1 MIPALRVRRLFHAVE
16 NHQGVDV
23 SPAVVEP
30 SLNEHTDAVREALA
44 PLAAFGGWKRT
55 EYEFGDPLQTAYA
68 LSRVSDALIYKF
80 QPLLPPGSE
89 IPWAHDIHQPECWPQ
104 ITRDQYLAAFAR
116 LGMAP
121 IGDVAF
127 EPFFHEVVHVEQD
140 EHPEAPVEITGTVW
154 PGLMFGEMLFSRAG
168 VTVRAGARHLVAGI
182 ADRSPL
188 HDVFM
193 RRYREETFD
202 GSLAWGSNSQWET
215 DFRRDY
221 LTDTAFHFAIDADPD
236 SDRDSLGKPR
246 RLTPAERSDL
256 VRHRCVTRPL
266 QDPDA
271 WRSAY
276 PGGRL
281 TLSRRPS

>member
-1 MIPALRVRRLFHAVE
+1 MIPALRVRRLFHALE
-16 NHQGVDV
+16 TYQGADV
-23 SPAVVEP
+23 FLAVVEP
-30 SLNEHTDAVREALA
+30 WLDEHTDAVREALA

-55 EYEFGDPLQTAYA
+55 EYEPGDPLETAYA

-80 QPLLPPGSE
+80 QPLLPPGSDTF
-89 IPWAHDIHQPECWPQ
+89 WAHDIHEPECWPQ

-121 IGDVAF
+121 IADVAF

-140 EHPEAPVEITGTVW
+140 DDPQAPVEITGTVW
-154 PGLMFGEMLFSRAG
+154 PGLMFGEMLFSRTG
-168 VTVRAGARHLVAGI
+168 VTVRSGTRHLVAGI
-182 ADRSPL
+182 ADQSPL
-188 HDVFM
+188 HEVFM
-193 RRYREETFD
+193 RRHRETLD
-202 GSLAWGSNSQWET
+202 GSLACGTNSQWNM

-221 LTDTAFHFAIDADPD
+221 LTDAAFHFAVDEDPD
-236 SDRDSLGKPR
+236 SDRDILGRPR

-256 VRHRCVTRPL
+256 VRHRCLTRPL

-271 WRSAY
+271 WNSAS

-281 TLSRRPS
+281 TLSRDPN

>member
-1 MIPALRVRRLFHAVE
+1 MISALRVRRLFHTVVE
-16 NHQGVDV
+16 CQGMDV
-23 SPAVVEP
+23 FSAVVDP
-30 SLNEHTDAVREALA
+30 WLDEHAIAVREALA
-44 PLAAFGGWKRT
+44 PLAAFGEWTRI
-55 EYEFGDPLQTAYA
+55 EYEFGDPLETAYA

-89 IPWAHDIHQPECWPQ
+89 IPWAHDVHQPERWPHV
-104 ITRDQYLAAFAR
+104 TRDQYLAAFSR

-127 EPFFHEVVHVEQD
+127 EPFFHEVVHVAQH

-168 VTVRAGARHLVAGI
+168 VTVRAGAQHLVAGI

-193 RRYREETFD
+193 RRYRETFD
-202 GSLAWGSNSQWET
+202 GSLGWGHNSQWKT

-221 LTDTAFHFAIDADPD
+221 LTDTAFRFNVDEELD
-236 SDRDSLGKPR
+236 SDQDILGKPR

-256 VRHRCVTRPL
+256 VRHRCLTRPL
-266 QDPDA
+266 QDLDT
-271 WRSAY
+271 R
-276 PGGRL
+276 
-281 TLSRRPS
+281 